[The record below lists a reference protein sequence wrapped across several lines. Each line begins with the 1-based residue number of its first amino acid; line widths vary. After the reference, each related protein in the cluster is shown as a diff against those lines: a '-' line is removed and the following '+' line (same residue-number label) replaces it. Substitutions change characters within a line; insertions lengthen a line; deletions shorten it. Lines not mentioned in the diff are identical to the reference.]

1 MEYSKIDDSALSA
14 WSSVP
19 ATVRNGRLMSG
30 RTLMAFTVNLP
41 ASVASPSMISRS
53 MREAGKV
60 GGEPQYATCILRE
73 VAGDSGG
80 VDAAGLADRQPAMIH
95 HVGLVDLRI
104 RQHAA
109 RLVDDGDYGVAAGA
123 GKPSAWLWPS
133 TVARSPPSRCR

>member
-1 MEYSKIDDSALSA
+1 MVQRACDGEERQTDVGQDADGVHREPAGERRVAVDDQP
-14 WSSVP
+14 VHP
-19 ATVRNGRLMSG
+19 
-30 RTLMAFTVNLP
+30 
-41 ASVASPSMISRS
+41 
-53 MREAGKV
+53 EAGEV

-123 GKPSAWLWPS
+123 GKP
-133 TVARSPPSRCR
+133 RHFGRDG